1 MKPNNLE
8 SLWMPF
14 TPNKSFKKDPRII
27 VGAKDMYFISD
38 DGRDILDATAGLW
51 CVNAGHGR
59 KKIQDAVYNQIGELD
74 YSPPFQFGHPKQFE
88 LANRLAEM
96 FPEKMNHVFF
106 SNSGSEAV
114 DSALKIALAY
124 QRARGKASK
133 TRLIGRERGYHG
145 VGFGGIS
152 VGGMVKNRMYFGSL
166 LSGVDHLRHTHNPEL
181 NAFSKG
187 LPEHGADL
195 ADDLERIVQ
204 LHDASTI
211 AAVIVEPIAGST
223 GVLPP
228 PKGYLKRLR
237 ELCTKHDILLIFD
250 EVISAFGRMGTPTA
264 SEYFNVTPDI
274 ICCAKALTNAVIPM
288 GATVVQDHI
297 YESML
302 DNADAPIELFHGYT
316 YSGHPVA
323 CAAALASLDIYKEEG
338 LFERAV
344 ESAKHMQEAAHSLK
358 GTKNVIDIRNMG
370 LIAAVEIQAK
380 EGAIGARGFETMKKA
395 WDLGVMIRANG
406 DTIAF
411 SPPLIVENNQ
421 IDQMFDATKKAI
433 ESIN

>member
-27 VGAKDMYFISD
+27 VGAKDMHFISD

-181 NAFSKG
+181 NSFSKG

-421 IDQMFDATKKAI
+421 IDQMFDTTKKAI

>member
-27 VGAKDMYFISD
+27 VGAKDMHFISD

-181 NAFSKG
+181 NSFSKG

-380 EGAIGARGFETMKKA
+380 DGAIGARGFETMKKA

>member
-27 VGAKDMYFISD
+27 VGAKDMHFISD

-152 VGGMVKNRMYFGSL
+152 VGGMVKIDVLWSL
-166 LSGVDHLRHTHNPEL
+166 LSGVDHL
-181 NAFSKG
+181 
-187 LPEHGADL
+187 
-195 ADDLERIVQ
+195 
-204 LHDASTI
+204 
-211 AAVIVEPIAGST
+211 
-223 GVLPP
+223 
-228 PKGYLKRLR
+228 
-237 ELCTKHDILLIFD
+237 DIL
-250 EVISAFGRMGTPTA
+250 
-264 SEYFNVTPDI
+264 I
-274 ICCAKALTNAVIPM
+274 ILNK
-288 GATVVQDHI
+288 
-297 YESML
+297 
-302 DNADAPIELFHGYT
+302 FF
-316 YSGHPVA
+316 
-323 CAAALASLDIYKEEG
+323 YKV
-338 LFERAV
+338 F
-344 ESAKHMQEAAHSLK
+344 
-358 GTKNVIDIRNMG
+358 
-370 LIAAVEIQAK
+370 
-380 EGAIGARGFETMKKA
+380 
-395 WDLGVMIRANG
+395 
-406 DTIAF
+406 
-411 SPPLIVENNQ
+411 
-421 IDQMFDATKKAI
+421 
-433 ESIN
+433 